1 MVCDNEI
8 LKSKL
13 QENLN
18 IINNCLEKGE
28 LDTVDTIEILIDF
41 KENIE
46 NKFLL
51 MLDNC
56 NDELIVTSIIEYF
69 NNNCVCREKFIDLMI
84 EKLNSNSW
92 LVRAYIVEFMGDI
105 EYKKLKNSIKK
116 MLPNVYI
123 EELPRI
129 YYALIRFG
137 EEEYIDKMINLLD
150 HECYRVRI
158 ATANLLAKI
167 AEKNSKFKVKII
179 KELLKHKNDKT
190 RSVRETIINILNNF
204 PNEIK

>member
-1 MVCDNEI
+1 MKSSKT
-8 LKSKL
+8 LKSKF
-13 QENLN
+13 QECEN
-18 IINNCLEKGE
+18 IINNCLNKGDLE
-28 LDTVDTIEILIDF
+28 AVGTIEILIDF

-46 NKFLL
+46 NKLLL

-92 LVRAYIVEFMGDI
+92 LVRAYIIEFMGDI

-137 EEEYIDKMINLLD
+137 EEKYIDKMINLLD

-167 AEKNSKFKVKII
+167 AEKNSNFKGKII
-179 KELLKHKNDKT
+179 EELQKHKNDEIK
-190 RSVRETIINILNNF
+190 SVRETIVFILNSL
-204 PNEIK
+204 